1 MSGCSSLVE
10 FSLKSCS
17 SKFLHISGRFLTCL
31 PLAIVSRNWDC
42 KPLGWHKC
50 CGLCWWMCPVV
61 VAASQPALLAISTT
75 AGGCNEQER
84 EIKGQKMRQKHKNKT
99 IHLNVQETFTFLLRN
114 VRSSLFNVSACMYC
128 WRKSCLTNGI
138 AKLFMIEV
146 N

>member
-1 MSGCSSLVE
+1 MSVCSSLGE

-50 CGLCWWMCPVV
+50 CGLCWRMCPVV
-61 VAASQPALLAISTT
+61 AAASQPALLAISTT
-75 AGGCNEQER
+75 AGGCSEQGR

-99 IHLNVQETFTFLLRN
+99 IHLNVRSFKKCLHFFSEMFDLLFLMYQHACTAEENN
-114 VRSSLFNVSACMYC
+114 V
-128 WRKSCLTNGI
+128 
-138 AKLFMIEV
+138 
-146 N
+146 